1 MIKTS
6 SFLKSFFSCLLF
18 SCLLL
23 SPSAH
28 ARIFIQIDQASDKKF
43 PIAVADL
50 IPQGKSSAIGEDI
63 PDIIRKNLGLTGM
76 FELIPASQHPTDGPG
91 ISPNLSAIQFAPW
104 TLIGAQA
111 LVIGTYS
118 GGKSGVQVE
127 MGLFDPVTATRL
139 ASKSYTTS
147 VDELSIVANHF
158 SDEIMR
164 ELTGERG
171 VFSTEIAYIQA
182 AKKGKEI
189 GLMDMNG
196 ENAGTITKDK
206 SINLSPAFS
215 PDGKSI
221 AYTSFSKTGNA
232 EIYVTGSHGGG
243 SKKITS
249 SGTVNVSP
257 TWSPNGLLTVAQ
269 AQEGDTNLVLLNL
282 AGNLV
287 RKLTSSFGIDV
298 NPSWSPDGSQL
309 VFASERA
316 GRLHL
321 FKSDASGNHVE
332 RLTYVGV
339 QNDNPAWSPKGDK
352 IVFQSLE
359 GNWDLFIMNT
369 DGSMLQRLTSGQGNN
384 ESPTWA
390 PNARFIAF
398 TSTRSGKTAV
408 HLMREDG
415 SNPTEVGPAGSLQP
429 SWGPW
434 VK

>member
-1 MIKTS
+1 MKKIIFT
-6 SFLKSFFSCLLF
+6 LLF
-18 SCLLL
+18 STLLF
-23 SPSAH
+23 SSSVIE

-50 IPQGKSSAIGEDI
+50 VPQGKHSSIGEDI
-63 PDIIRKNLGLTGM
+63 PDIISKNLGLTGM
-76 FELIPASQHPTDGPG
+76 FELIPNSQHPSDGPG
-91 ISPNLSAIQFAPW
+91 VSANLSAIQFAPW

-127 MGLFDPVTATRL
+127 MALFDPVTATRL
-139 ASKSYTTS
+139 VSKSYTTNA
-147 VDELSIVANHF
+147 DEISIVANHF
-158 SDEIMR
+158 SDEVMR

-189 GLMDMNG
+189 GIMDMNG
-196 ENAGTITKDK
+196 ENAGVITKDK

-215 PDGKSI
+215 PDGKTI
-221 AYTSFSKTGNA
+221 AYTSFSKSGNA
-232 EIYVTGSHGGG
+232 EIYITGSHGGG

-249 SGTVNVSP
+249 TGTINVSP
-257 TWSPNGLLTVAQ
+257 TWGPNGNLTVAQ
-269 AQEGDTNLVLLNL
+269 AQEGDTNLVILNL
-282 AGNLV
+282 AGSLV

-298 NPSWSPDGSQL
+298 NRSWSPDGSQV

-321 FKSDASGNHVE
+321 FKSDASGGHVE

-369 DGSMLQRLTSGQGNN
+369 DGSMLQRLTSSNGNN
-384 ESPTWA
+384 ESPTWS

-408 HLMREDG
+408 NIMREDG
-415 SNPTEVGPAGSLQP
+415 SNQTEVGPAGSLQP

-434 VK
+434 TK